1 MKERVVVLPEL
12 LPMKPLKILL
22 VDDEDPSR
30 SRMRRMLDKFSDW
43 VEVVGEASDG
53 KSALSQFRQLRPDV
67 IFLDVQ
73 MPPPNGL
80 EVAAELADEAD
91 PPWVVFLTAFAE
103 HAVKAFELKALD
115 YLVKPVSAERLQ
127 ATVQRLR
134 EHNQDGEDWREAVS
148 ENLQKAL
155 PEAPL
160 LERVALL
167 DAITENRLVV
177 PIDKIDLFLSREE
190 RCYARMAGQ
199 EYLLQYTLIRL
210 EASLSPKVFFRAHRC
225 FIVNIT
231 RIHQVIPWFNGAYNI
246 KMVDGA
252 EVPLTRRKVAAFKE
266 QVGWL

>member
-1 MKERVVVLPEL
+1 
-12 LPMKPLKILL
+12 MKPLKVLL

-30 SRMRRMLDKFSDW
+30 SRMRRMLDKHSDL
-43 VEVVGEASDG
+43 VQVVGEASDG
-53 KSALSQFRQLRPDV
+53 KSALSQFRQLQPDV

-80 EVAAELADEAD
+80 EVAAELADEAE

-127 ATVQRLR
+127 STLQRLR
-134 EHNQDGEDWREAVS
+134 EQHQEGDGEEWREAVS

-155 PEAPL
+155 PEAQL

-167 DAITENRLVV
+167 DAVTENRLVV

-190 RCYARMAGQ
+190 RCYARMGGQ
-199 EYLLQYTLIRL
+199 EYLLQYTLTRL
-210 EASLSPKVFFRAHRC
+210 ESCLAPKVFFRAHRC
-225 FIVNIT
+225 FIVNVT

-246 KMVDGA
+246 KMIDGT
-252 EVPLTRRKVAAFKE
+252 EVPLTRRKVSAFKD